1 MPLSSRLCF
10 AGADHARALRSDA
23 GAGKQSFQDKGVTK
37 LELGHEGRMVF
48 GGALPG
54 ASAGLMRPGARPT
67 LRGFMSTDPASPYSR
82 KNPFPATHPVNRP
95 LSGAGS
101 GKDTRHHEI
110 ALAGSGLGYE
120 VGDSLG
126 LFATN
131 NPALVAEIIAT
142 LGAAG
147 DEPVPGSDAVP
158 KPLREAL
165 TTDYVITQPS
175 KEFLKALVERA
186 GDAAGQLRD
195 LMADPAQKK
204 ALEDYLWGFEFV
216 DFLRAHPS
224 VRWTAEEFVKTLRKL
239 QPRLYSIAS
248 SLKANPESVHLTVAT
263 VRYESHGR
271 RREGVAS
278 TFLAERWPAGETAA
292 VFIHTAKHFRLPE
305 DPATP
310 VIMVGPGTGVAPF
323 RAYLQERKAT
333 GARGRNW
340 LFFGE
345 QKRASDFL
353 YESELAQLQ
362 ADGVLTKLDTAFSR
376 DQAAKI
382 YVQDRMRENARELW
396 AWLEEGAHFYVCG
409 DGARMAK
416 DVDTELHRIAETVGG
431 KTPGEAAAYVEAMKK
446 EKRYKKDVY

>member
-1 MPLSSRLCF
+1 M
-10 AGADHARALRSDA
+10 
-23 GAGKQSFQDKGVTK
+23 
-37 LELGHEGRMVF
+37 
-48 GGALPG
+48 
-54 ASAGLMRPGARPT
+54 SA
-67 LRGFMSTDPASPYSR
+67 DPASPYSR
-82 KNPFPATHPVNRP
+82 KNPFPATHPVNRK
-95 LSGAGS
+95 LSGEGS

-110 ALAGSGLGYE
+110 SLAGSGLNYE

-131 NPALVAEIIAT
+131 NPALVAGILTAIGAT
-142 LGAAG
+142 G
-147 DEPVPGSDAVP
+147 EEVVPGADAVP
-158 KPLREAL
+158 KPLRQAL
-165 TTDYVITQPS
+165 TTDYIITQPS

-186 GDAAGQLRD
+186 GDAVAPLRD

-204 ALEDYLWGFEFV
+204 ALEDYLWGLEFI
-216 DFLRAHPS
+216 DFLLAHPS
-224 VRWTAEEFVKTLRKL
+224 VKWTPDEFVKTLRKL

-248 SLKANPESVHLTVAT
+248 SLKANPESVHLTVAA

-271 RREGVAS
+271 PREGVAS
-278 TFLAERWPAGETAA
+278 TFLAERWPAEQTAN

-323 RAYLQERKAT
+323 RAYLQERQVT
-333 GARGRNW
+333 GASGRNW

-345 QKRASDFL
+345 QKRAVDFL

-376 DQAAKI
+376 DQAAKV
-382 YVQDRMRENARELW
+382 YVQDRMRENAKELW
-396 AWLEEGAHFYVCG
+396 AWLESGAHFFVCG

-416 DVDTELHRIAETVGG
+416 DVDTELHRLAETEGE
-431 KTPGEAAAYVEAMKK
+431 KSPEEAAAYVEAMKK